1 MISWQGFEQEDD
13 LIGFWGIETTIFLN
27 DEVASSRVDD
37 SQMGFKGRRNPPKW
51 QFGLKS
57 CPEMQSKQKAIT
69 RGFKGGYEIMW
80 RSIAFGSPVENS
92 YAQSSNITSE

>member
-13 LIGFWGIETTIFLN
+13 LLGLWGNETTIFLK

-37 SQMGFKGRRNPPKW
+37 SQTGFKGRRNPLKQ

-57 CPEMQSKQKAIT
+57 C
-69 RGFKGGYEIMW
+69 
-80 RSIAFGSPVENS
+80 
-92 YAQSSNITSE
+92 SEK